1 MTILLPLQQV
11 FIIRTLNYVWWTR
24 NFSTQ
29 VTRKSSRFTP
39 RQNRASL
46 RNCVQNIGTPKTN
59 TAKKMV
65 HALHALAQWSYLVT
79 VPSSILIVHLFI
91 IPVVFYLF
99 ISFVKS
105 LVDLKINRDVCKLA
119 WTSRVIKK
127 KKWFMRPL
135 SWVIFVFLKVILNFF
150 IFICY

>member
-1 MTILLPLQQV
+1 
-11 FIIRTLNYVWWTR
+11 
-24 NFSTQ
+24 
-29 VTRKSSRFTP
+29 
-39 RQNRASL
+39 
-46 RNCVQNIGTPKTN
+46 
-59 TAKKMV
+59 MV

-105 LVDLKINRDVCKLA
+105 LVDLKINRDVYKLA

-127 KKWFMRPL
+127 KNGSCVHCL
-135 SWVIFVFLKVILNFF
+135 GLYLFF
-150 IFICY
+150 